1 MLFNSIAFA
10 LFLPL
15 VFALYWS
22 LRRSGDPPRAQ
33 NIVLIVAGFVFYG
46 WWDWRFLLLLL
57 ATSMTDYVVALA
69 MRNAQA
75 PPRRKMLLAISLVG
89 NLGTLGMFK
98 YYDFFARSFAEAFG
112 QFGITFSPFMLNM
125 VLPRRHQFLHL
136 PSAQL
141 HH

>member
-22 LRRSGDPPRAQ
+22 PLRRSLRAQ
-33 NIVLIVAGFVFYG
+33 NIVLITAGFVFYG

-69 MRNAQA
+69 MAPAPKRSGVGARGMVGLFVKVGANFGLQA
-75 PPRRKMLLAISLVG
+75 HKP
-89 NLGTLGMFK
+89 
-98 YYDFFARSFAEAFG
+98 
-112 QFGITFSPFMLNM
+112 
-125 VLPRRHQFLHL
+125 
-136 PSAQL
+136 
-141 HH
+141 